1 MRNVSAMKRLL
12 GILVVFFGL
21 STLSV
26 PAVHADPINVTFSW
40 TFARISGVDILGLEG
55 ASATLT
61 LTYDDGDFYAEL
73 FGLPATDAFPDSL
86 TISGASAAGVD
97 GSYAEPDSI
106 GFYPTYT
113 NGVYFGGG
121 AGNGFALWDIDGVAL
136 TMLGGLV
143 QRVSSTIVP
152 GDPVD
157 ISDFGTTFF
166 ADTTFQTSSAESGLT
181 DYAIQNFVGTV
192 GPLSVP
198 EPATL
203 TLLSIAL
210 AGLGFARRRQAH

>member
-1 MRNVSAMKRLL
+1 MRNANAMKRLF
-12 GILVVFFGL
+12 GILVALGL

-26 PAVHADPINVTFSW
+26 PAVHADPINATFSW
-40 TFARISGVDILGLEG
+40 TFARISGVDVLGLDN

-61 LTYDDGDFYAEL
+61 LTYDDGDFYSDLA
-73 FGLPATDAFPDSL
+73 GLPATDAFPDSL

-106 GFYPTYT
+106 GFYPTST

-121 AGNGFALWDIDGVAL
+121 AGNGFALWDIDGVPL

-143 QRVSSTIVP
+143 QSVSSTISP
-152 GDPVD
+152 GDPVR

-166 ADTTFQTSSAESGLT
+166 AGTTFQTSSAESGVT
-181 DYAIQNFVGTV
+181 DYAIQNFVGTI

-203 TLLSIAL
+203 ALLSIAL
-210 AGLGFARRRQAH
+210 AGLGFARRRKAH